1 MRRTSLVSFAI
12 AGTFLFAACGS
23 SKTTTAPA
31 TGGAA
36 EVVGKAADC
45 KADKLALK
53 AKGKLTV
60 ATGTPAFLPWV
71 EDDKPESGKGFEA
84 ALVASVARELGLK
97 PADVTWVRTGF
108 DEAVAPGAK
117 AYDFNLQQYS
127 INDDRKK
134 VVDFSSGYYT
144 VQQAIIAPKGS
155 SAIGAKS
162 LADLKGKKLGA
173 AKGTTS
179 LNYIDDI
186 IKPTTKA
193 SVYDDNAGVK
203 SAFEA
208 KQIDAAVFDLPTAY
222 FVTAVE
228 IPDASIVGLL
238 PAGGAAE
245 QLGMLFEKGSK
256 LTPCVNLALATITKS
271 GELTKLQAQWL
282 ASGGSIPTL
291 TK

>member
-1 MRRTSLVSFAI
+1 MRRSSVASLVI

-23 SKTTTAPA
+23 SKTTTKPA
-31 TGGAA
+31 ADGAA
-36 EVVGKAADC
+36 PVAKAADC
-45 KADKLALK
+45 NADKLALK

-60 ATGTPAFLPWV
+60 ATGEPAFLPWV
-71 EDDKPESGKGFEA
+71 DDNKPESGKGYEA
-84 ALVASVARELGLK
+84 AVVAAVARELGFK
-97 PADVTWVRTGF
+97 PTDVTWVRTGF

-117 AYDFNLQQYS
+117 AYDFNIQQYS
-127 INDDRKK
+127 ITEDRKK

-155 SAIGAKS
+155 SVEGVKS

-179 LNYIDDI
+179 LNYIDDV
-186 IKPTTKA
+186 IKPTTKG

-208 KQIDAAVFDLPTAY
+208 KQIDGAVFDLPTAY

-228 IPDASIVGLL
+228 IEGSSIVGLL
-238 PAGGAAE
+238 PASGPAE
-245 QLGMLFEKGSK
+245 ELGMLFEKGSK
-256 LTPCVNLALATITKS
+256 LTSCVNLALATITKS
-271 GELTKLQAQWL
+271 GELAKLQTQWL